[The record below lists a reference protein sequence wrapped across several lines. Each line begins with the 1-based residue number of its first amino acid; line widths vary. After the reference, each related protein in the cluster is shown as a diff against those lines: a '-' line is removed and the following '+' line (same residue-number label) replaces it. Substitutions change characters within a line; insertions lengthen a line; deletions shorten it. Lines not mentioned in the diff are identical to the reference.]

1 MGGETLR
8 TDEDATSGFKHIAD
22 ATKNLHTFFIRPV
35 MAEQCHR

>member
-8 TDEDATSGFKHIAD
+8 TDEDATSKHIAD